1 MPQALATMYNS
12 LPETMQEEA
21 YNFIL
26 SLYEKVSSSSKDEKS
41 SRGIVSAYA
50 NPSLIEKEKQPWKR
64 LFAEVFTFDKK
75 LNKLLK

>member
-12 LPETMQEEA
+12 LPEAMQEEA

-41 SRGIVSAYA
+41 ARGIVSAYA
-50 NPSLIEKEKQPWKR
+50 NPSLIEKRKAAMEKA
-64 LFAEVFTFDKK
+64 FCGSIHF
-75 LNKLLK
+75 